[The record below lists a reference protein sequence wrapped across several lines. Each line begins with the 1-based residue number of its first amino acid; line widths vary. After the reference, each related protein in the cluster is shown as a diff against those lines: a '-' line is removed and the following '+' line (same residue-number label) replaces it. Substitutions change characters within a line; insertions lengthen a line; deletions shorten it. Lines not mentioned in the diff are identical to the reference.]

1 MRFIKKPL
9 IPDVIK
15 NIKKKDF
22 GKINCD
28 GKNTKHLIIA
38 GSISV
43 VY

>member
-1 MRFIKKPL
+1 MWFIKKLL

-15 NIKKKDF
+15 KKNKDF

-38 GSISV
+38 AYISV